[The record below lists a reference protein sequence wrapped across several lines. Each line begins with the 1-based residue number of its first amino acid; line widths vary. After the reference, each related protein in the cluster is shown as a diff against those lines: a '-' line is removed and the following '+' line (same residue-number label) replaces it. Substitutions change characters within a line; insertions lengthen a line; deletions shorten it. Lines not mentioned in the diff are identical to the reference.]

1 VSPRSRIPA
10 LAAAAACAAALPS
23 GCGREEADDLVNG
36 KTLFVQKCG
45 SCHALA
51 RANTRG
57 VQGPSLDAA
66 FATAR
71 RDGLGEETVE
81 GVVRRQIANVRR
93 SSIMPANLVT
103 GEDATDVAAYVAMV
117 AGQPGEDQGELAQA
131 GKPKVSKK
139 PVRAKGGKLD
149 IDADPS
155 GATAFTAVNAVA
167 PAGPLQLIMDNP
179 SSVQHNIAVEGGGV
193 DEKGAVV
200 GKGGVSRVSA
210 NLKAGKYTF
219 LCTVPGHAEGGMKG
233 TLTVE

>member
-1 VSPRSRIPA
+1 
-10 LAAAAACAAALPS
+10 
-23 GCGREEADDLVNG
+23 VNG

-139 PVRAKGGKLD
+139 PVRAKGDTLK
-149 IDADPS
+149 IDADPT
-155 GATAFTAVNAVA
+155 GALAFTAVNAIA
-167 PAGPLQLIMDNP
+167 PAGALQLVMDNE
-179 SSVQHNIAVEGGGV
+179 SSVQHNIAVKDGGL
-193 DEKGAVV
+193 DEKGPVV
-200 GKGGVSRVSA
+200 GQGGTSELGVD
-210 NLKAGKYTF
+210 LKPGKYTF
-219 LCTVPGHAEGGMKG
+219 YCSVPGHEAGGMKG
-233 TLTVE
+233 ALTVD

>member
-1 VSPRSRIPA
+1 VRLKIVAFAA
-10 LAAAAACAAALPS
+10 LALAGLAA
-23 GCGREEADDLVNG
+23 GCGREKEPDLVNG
-36 KTLFVQKCG
+36 KTLFVERCAR
-45 SCHALA
+45 CHVLN
-51 RANTRG
+51 RADARG
-57 VQGPSLDAA
+57 VQAPNLDEA
-66 FATAR
+66 FAAAR
-71 RDGLGEETVE
+71 ADGMTEETVE
-81 GVVRRQIANVRR
+81 GVVSRQIENVRR
-93 SSIMPANLVT
+93 SSTMPANLVT
-103 GEDATDVAAYVAMV
+103 GDDKRDVAAYVARV
-117 AGQPGEDQGELAQA
+117 AAQPGQDQGELAQA

-139 PVRAKGGKLD
+139 PVRAKDGRLD
-149 IDADPS
+149 IDADRS

>member
-1 VSPRSRIPA
+1 LVA
-10 LAAAAACAAALPS
+10 LAA
-23 GCGREEADDLVNG
+23 GCGREEEPNVVNG

-45 SCHALA
+45 SCHALQ

-66 FATAR
+66 FAAAR

-103 GEDATDVAAYVAMV
+103 GEDAQDVAAYVAMV

-139 PVRAKGGKLD
+139 PVRAKGGRLK

-155 GATAFTAVNAVA
+155 GALAFTAVNAIA
-167 PAGPLQLIMDNP
+167 PAGALQLVMDNEA
-179 SSVQHNIAVEGGGV
+179 SVQHNIAVKDGGL
-193 DEKGAVV
+193 DEKGPVV
-200 GKGGVSRVSA
+200 GQGRTSELRVD
-210 NLKAGKYTF
+210 LEPGKYTF
-219 LCTVPGHAEGGMKG
+219 YCSVPGHEAGGMKG
-233 TLTVE
+233 ALTVD

>member
-1 VSPRSRIPA
+1 MRLKIVAFAA
-10 LAAAAACAAALPS
+10 LALAGLAA
-23 GCGREEADDLVNG
+23 GCGREKEPDLVNG
-36 KTLFVQKCG
+36 KTLFVERCAR
-45 SCHALA
+45 CHVLD
-51 RANTRG
+51 RANGRG
-57 VQGPSLDAA
+57 VQGPNLDEA
-66 FATAR
+66 FAQAR
-71 RDGLGEETVE
+71 ADGMGEETIE
-81 GVVRRQIANVRR
+81 GVVSRQIGNVRR

-103 GEDATDVAAYVAMV
+103 REDKRDVAAYVAMV
-117 AGQPGEDQGELAQA
+117 AAQPGQDQGELAQA

>member
-1 VSPRSRIPA
+1 VRLKIAAFAA
-10 LAAAAACAAALPS
+10 LALAGLAA
-23 GCGREEADDLVNG
+23 GCGREKEPDLVNG
-36 KTLFVQKCG
+36 KTLFVEKCG
-45 SCHALA
+45 SCHVLN

-57 VQGPSLDAA
+57 IQGPDLDQA
-66 FATAR
+66 FAQAR
-71 RDGLGEETVE
+71 ADGMGEDTVE
-81 GVVRRQIANVRR
+81 GVVSRQIGNVRR

-103 GEDATDVAAYVAMV
+103 GEDKKDVAAYVARV
-117 AGQPGEDQGELAQA
+117 AARPGQDQGELAQA

-139 PVRAKGGKLD
+139 PVRARGGKLQ

-167 PAGPLQLIMDNP
+167 PAGALQLIMDNP

-200 GKGGVSRVSA
+200 GKGGTSEVSA
-210 NLKAGKYTF
+210 NLKAGRYTF

-233 TLTVE
+233 TLRVD